1 MLNTVKY
8 LDWDS
13 NFFSMKIASIS
24 MDVWD
29 KDFLWYNI
37 EKLRLENV
45 DLVYLFLNDDQCSL
59 PIPHLSGKCLLA
71 DVKRIYVFQDIVD
84 ASVGS
89 NIELFSGCPSELY
102 DLAIQAGTDSR
113 YRLDPNF
120 KDGDFERL
128 YRTWVDN
135 SLNGSV
141 ADYVIVYNNK
151 SNLKAG
157 FVTLQNKG
165 DYMSIGLIATDKS
178 CRRLG
183 VGTSLLNAAKRYAFV
198 EHLPLKV
205 ATQAHNQSA
214 CLFYE
219 KNGFVQQT
227 QSLIYHIW
235 LHD

>member
-1 MLNTVKY
+1 MPNTVKY

-24 MDVWD
+24 MNVWD
-29 KDFLWYNI
+29 KDFLFYNI
-37 EKLRLENV
+37 EKLRLEGI
-45 DLVYLFLNDDQCSL
+45 DLIYLFLNDDRF
-59 PIPHLSGKCLLA
+59 PLSISQFAGKCLLV
-71 DVKRIYVFQDIVD
+71 DVKRIYVFQDMVD
-84 ASVGS
+84 ASIEP
-89 NIELFSGCPSELY
+89 NIELFSGRPNELY
-102 DLAIQAGTDSR
+102 DLAIQAGIDSR

-120 KDGDFERL
+120 KSGDFERL
-128 YRTWVDN
+128 YRTWIDN
-135 SLNGSV
+135 SLNGGI
-141 ADYVIVYNNK
+141 ADYVVVYNK

-183 VGTSLLNAAKRYAFV
+183 VGTSLLNAAKRYAFI

-214 CLFYE
+214 CFFYE
-219 KNGFVQQT
+219 KNGFIQQT